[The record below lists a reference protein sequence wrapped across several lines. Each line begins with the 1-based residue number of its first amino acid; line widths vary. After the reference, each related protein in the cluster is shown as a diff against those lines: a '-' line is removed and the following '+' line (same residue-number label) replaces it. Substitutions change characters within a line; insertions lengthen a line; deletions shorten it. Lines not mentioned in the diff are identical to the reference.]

1 MCMFLM
7 ICVRCVEQVD
17 VVVDET
23 YAPNPTN
30 YTYATFLKNFNI
42 TNGAYPFIDNNDVYR
57 CARAQFPDA
66 ATCL

>member
-1 MCMFLM
+1 LA
-7 ICVRCVEQVD
+7 QVD
-17 VVVDET
+17 ILVDET

-57 CARAQFPDA
+57 CA
-66 ATCL
+66 